1 MMLRSSKILYI
12 FESRIENK
20 NKWTRRGVWE
30 KEIRDDAQPLILSNW
45 KNGEIEKNV
54 QSRRS
59 GGEGKGP
66 GKGKGGTRSSVWDTL
81 GLNIQVE
88 MSSRYVEILV
98 WNLGADQS

>member
-1 MMLRSSKILYI
+1 MLRSSKILYV

-30 KEIRDDAQPLILSNW
+30 KEIRDDAQLLILSNW

-59 GGEGKGP
+59 ILLEV
-66 GKGKGGTRSSVWDTL
+66 TSILFEL
-81 GLNIQVE
+81 GC
-88 MSSRYVEILV
+88 R
-98 WNLGADQS
+98 